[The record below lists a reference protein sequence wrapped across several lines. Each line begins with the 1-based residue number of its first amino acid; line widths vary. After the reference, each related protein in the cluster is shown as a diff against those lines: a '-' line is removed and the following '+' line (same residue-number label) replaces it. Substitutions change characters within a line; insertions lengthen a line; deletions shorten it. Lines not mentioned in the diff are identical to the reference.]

1 MSTVETTP
9 EPGKK
14 VDVKRMSWDPI
25 TRIVGS
31 LGIHADID
39 FENRTVE
46 KCYSTSMIFRGFD
59 IFMKGIDPRDT
70 HFLTSRIC
78 GICGDNHCTTS
89 VLCQNMAYGIYPP
102 KLGNCAYNLAEQADY
117 MFDHAIYNDCMCNV
131 DFCEQMVKDTNP
143 SLLAKAEQTA
153 SPHGD
158 IHGYK
163 TIADIMRALNPFTG
177 EFYLETLQ
185 VARYTREMYCLF
197 GGRHTHPS
205 TIMPG
210 GVSADI
216 THQTCTDYYVRLM
229 RYMDYCKRTV
239 PMHDDIYDFFLQELP
254 GYDMVGYR
262 ETDLVC
268 WGAFDD
274 PDVLNYDYKDM
285 TEWGRTRQI
294 TPGLVIGGELI
305 TTDLVEINLAI
316 RILLGSSYFDD
327 WTNEETFVTHDP
339 LGNPVDK
346 RHPWNKVTLP
356 KPQARDF
363 ADKYSWVV
371 SPRMYDKRNDRYVA
385 CDTGGGPFAR
395 QWVTAKAGLV
405 DIGYLKATGDSIL
418 MTLPKTGFMP
428 EMDLEWK
435 VPEKSNAI
443 ERDRARTYHQAYSA
457 LLGLYTIE
465 EALKEVR
472 AGRTRSCEPGHGARE
487 RRQRRLPRGGARGAL
502 APHGHPRRQGGEL
515 PAVPAD
521 AVERQPARLLRDA
534 GALRGRG
541 AEHADLRGERPR
553 QLQGGRHHAGGP
565 LVRPVPAV
573 RGAHVHRQGEGAEG
587 GAHADGAVLS
597 AEPEALVAR
606 VEELTAQLEQIG
618 DPFARAAAEELA
630 GALMG
635 LYGEGLE
642 RIFEAIA
649 EDGSD
654 AAARA
659 ADRGRGR
666 GEPDADPRP
675 LPGAARGARAGGAR
689 QRAALHGVPRR
700 QRRAAGDRGRGRAAA
715 AGGLVQRLRGVGVDA
730 GARGRAG
737 AAGDGAGPRGD
748 RRRGR
753 RGAAGVGAFELPMVG
768 GGAPVSGWQ
777 ALDGFGRRRRARW
790 RPRRRC

>member
-39 FENRTVE
+39 FENRKVE

-143 SLLAKAEQTA
+143 SLLAKAEKTP

-274 PDVLNYDYKDM
+274 PDVL
-285 TEWGRTRQI
+285 Q
-294 TPGLVIGGELI
+294 
-305 TTDLVEINLAI
+305 
-316 RILLGSSYFDD
+316 
-327 WTNEETFVTHDP
+327 
-339 LGNPVDK
+339 
-346 RHPWNKVTLP
+346 
-356 KPQARDF
+356 
-363 ADKYSWVV
+363 
-371 SPRMYDKRNDRYVA
+371 
-385 CDTGGGPFAR
+385 
-395 QWVTAKAGLV
+395 
-405 DIGYLKATGDSIL
+405 
-418 MTLPKTGFMP
+418 
-428 EMDLEWK
+428 
-435 VPEKSNAI
+435 
-443 ERDRARTYHQAYSA
+443 
-457 LLGLYTIE
+457 
-465 EALKEVR
+465 
-472 AGRTRSCEPGHGARE
+472 
-487 RRQRRLPRGGARGAL
+487 
-502 APHGHPRRQGGEL
+502 
-515 PAVPAD
+515 
-521 AVERQPARLLRDA
+521 LR
-534 GALRGRG
+534 
-541 AEHADLRGERPR
+541 
-553 QLQGGRHHAGGP
+553 LQGHDGVGPDPPDHAGP
-565 LVRPVPAV
+565 
-573 RGAHVHRQGEGAEG
+573 
-587 GAHADGAVLS
+587 
-597 AEPEALVAR
+597 
-606 VEELTAQLEQIG
+606 
-618 DPFARAAAEELA
+618 
-630 GALMG
+630 
-635 LYGEGLE
+635 
-642 RIFEAIA
+642 
-649 EDGSD
+649 
-654 AAARA
+654 
-659 ADRGRGR
+659 
-666 GEPDADPRP
+666 
-675 LPGAARGARAGGAR
+675 
-689 QRAALHGVPRR
+689 
-700 QRRAAGDRGRGRAAA
+700 
-715 AGGLVQRLRGVGVDA
+715 
-730 GARGRAG
+730 
-737 AAGDGAGPRGD
+737 GD
-748 RRRGR
+748 RRRADHHRPGR
-753 RGAAGVGAFELPMVG
+753 DQPGDPDPARLVATSTTGPT
-768 GGAPVSGWQ
+768 
-777 ALDGFGRRRRARW
+777 RRRSSPTTRSATRSTSAT
-790 RPRRRC
+790 RGTR